1 MSAQTL
7 TNSFDY
13 NLRYYELD
21 QDKFLKPMA
30 LLNILQDVATLDA
43 EFRGFGA
50 HYTFAKNL
58 GWFLLKY
65 NIQIYKNLPDM
76 EKFSI
81 KTESRGATKLFAYRD
96 FYLYYNGELFGK
108 VASLWA
114 LIDFNTKRMVKPLE
128 NLESIN
134 EYEKREGDLEFGK
147 IPQIGAVSAQKEF
160 HIRYDDL
167 DVNRHVN
174 NATYITW
181 ALEALDYE
189 FRSTHRVKSIEMNF
203 KKEVTYGVNI
213 LSSVEILPETL
224 TTVHAIKNDVT
235 DEELFIAKIEW
246 E

>member
-1 MSAQTL
+1 MAVQTL
-7 TNSFDY
+7 TNTFDY

-43 EFRGFGA
+43 EYRGFGA

-65 NIQIYKNLPDM
+65 NIQIYKNLSDM
-76 EKFSI
+76 DKISI
-81 KTESRGATKLFAYRD
+81 TTESRGASKLFAYRD
-96 FYLYYNGELFGK
+96 FYLYHNGELFGK

-134 EYEKREGDLEFGK
+134 EYEKREDDLEFNK
-147 IPQIGAVSAQKEF
+147 IPTLETVSAQKEF

-181 ALEALDYE
+181 ALEALDYD
-189 FRSTHRVKSIEMNF
+189 FRSTHKVKSLEMNF
-203 KKEVTYGVNI
+203 KKEVTFGVDI
-213 LSSVEILPETL
+213 LSEVELHSNEKYSI
-224 TTVHAIKNDVT
+224 HAIKNEST
-235 DEELFIAKIEW
+235 NEELFVAKIEW